1 MGLDLS
7 ALISVKQGFLELV
20 ITYIQILT
28 LFFTSFFVVA
38 ALTPWMRKIAIKTNF
53 VDHPT
58 AAHKSH
64 VEAMPYLGGVA
75 IIIGTLG
82 VTYGAILS
90 QENMRDNFWIATSL
104 FGPALILGIVGLI
117 DDRKALSPLPRFI
130 AQSAAGIFTA
140 TLIIATDTV
149 GNPAGN
155 SALDAAITIVWIVG
169 ISNSI
174 NFFDNLDGGAAGA
187 VAATSLGLFLI
198 TQSNGQYLISASA
211 ITIFAAMLGFLI
223 WNKSPAKIYMGDAGA
238 LFLGTVI
245 AVLTIRLNPEVESKT
260 LSFAVPLLLLAV
272 PILDTSVAVVSR
284 IRRKRSIF
292 QGGHDHLSHRLMR
305 QGFSKRQ
312 SAYALW
318 SLAGIFAGIAT
329 TIATSETDS
338 IFLVSLSAVFWITL
352 FVTFL
357 KSEDE

>member
-1 MGLDLS
+1 MITQTQYFILFAS
-7 ALISVKQGFLELV
+7 TFVLV
-20 ITYIQILT
+20 G
-28 LFFTSFFVVA
+28 
-38 ALTPWMRKIAIKTNF
+38 ALTPWMRKIALKTNF
-53 VDHPT
+53 VDQPN

-64 VEAMPYLGGVA
+64 SEAIPYLGGVA
-75 IIIGTLG
+75 IILGILG
-82 VTYGAILS
+82 VTYAAVLT
-90 QENMRDNFWIATSL
+90 QEKMRENLWVATSL
-104 FGPALILGIVGLI
+104 FGPALVLGIVGLI
-117 DDRKALSPLPRFI
+117 DDRKVLDPLPRFI

-149 GNPAGN
+149 GNPSGN
-155 SALDAAITIVWIVG
+155 SALDAAITILWIVG

-187 VAATSLGLFLI
+187 VAATAFGLFLI
-198 TQSNGQYLISASA
+198 TQSNGQFLLSASA

-245 AVLTIRLNPEVESKT
+245 AVLTIRLDPDVESKT
-260 LSFAVPLLLLAV
+260 LSFAIPLLLLAV

-284 IRRKRSIF
+284 IRRGRSIF

-305 QGFSKRQ
+305 KGFSKRQ

-318 SLAGIFAGIAT
+318 SLAAIFAGIAT
-329 TIATSETDS
+329 TIATRESDS
-338 IFLVSLSAVFWITL
+338 IFLVSLSAVFWIAL
-352 FVTFL
+352 FITFL
-357 KSEDE
+357 KSTDE

>member
-1 MGLDLS
+1 M
-7 ALISVKQGFLELV
+7 ISTTQYFL
-20 ITYIQILT
+20 
-28 LFFTSFFVVA
+28 LFTASFICVG
-38 ALTPWMRKIAIKTNF
+38 ALTPVMRKLALKTNF
-53 VDHPT
+53 VDQPN

-64 VEAMPYLGGVA
+64 NEAIPYLGGVA
-75 IIIGTLG
+75 IILGVLG
-82 VTYGAILS
+82 VTYSAILS
-90 QENMRDNFWIATSL
+90 QSNMRDDLWIATSL

-117 DDRKALSPLPRFI
+117 DDRKALPPLPRFI

-140 TLIIATDTV
+140 ILIIATETV
-149 GNPAGN
+149 GNPSGN
-155 SALDAAITIVWIVG
+155 SALDAAITILWIVG

-198 TQSNGQYLISASA
+198 TQDNGQYLISASA
-211 ITIFAAMLGFLI
+211 ITIFAAMLGFLL

-238 LFLGTVI
+238 LFLGTVV

-260 LSFAVPLLLLAV
+260 ISFAIPLLLLAV

-284 IRRKRSIF
+284 LRRKRSIF

-305 QGFSKRQ
+305 KGFTKRQ

-318 SLAGIFAGIAT
+318 SLAGIFAAIAT
-329 TIATSETDS
+329 TIATRETNS
-338 IFLVSLSAVFWITL
+338 TFLVGLSALFWLTL
-352 FVTFL
+352 FATFL
-357 KSEDE
+357 QSEDE

>member
-1 MGLDLS
+1 M
-7 ALISVKQGFLELV
+7 ISN
-20 ITYIQILT
+20 IQYFT
-28 LFFTSFFVVA
+28 LFASTFILVG

-53 VDHPT
+53 VDRPD

-64 VEAMPYLGGVA
+64 SESIPYLGGVA
-75 IIIGTLG
+75 IILGILG
-82 VTYGAILS
+82 VTYAAVLS
-90 QENMRDNFWIATSL
+90 QENMRDDLWIATSL

-117 DDRKALSPLPRFI
+117 DDRKALPPLPRFI

-149 GNPAGN
+149 GNPSGN
-155 SALDAAITIVWIVG
+155 SALDAAVTILWIVG

-198 TQSNGQYLISASA
+198 TQVNGQFLISATA
-211 ITIFAAMLGFLI
+211 ITIFAAMLGFLL

-245 AVLTIRLNPEVESKT
+245 AVLTIRLNPDVESKT
-260 LSFAVPLLLLAV
+260 LSFAIPLLLLAV
-272 PILDTSVAVVSR
+272 PILDTSVAVISR
-284 IRRKRSIF
+284 IRRRRSIF

-305 QGFSKRQ
+305 KGFSKRQ

-318 SLAGIFAGIAT
+318 SLAAIFAGIAT
-329 TIATSETDS
+329 TIATRETDS
-338 IFLVSLSAVFWITL
+338 IFLVSLSALFWVLL
-352 FVTFL
+352 FATFL
-357 KSEDE
+357 QSEDE

>member
-1 MGLDLS
+1 M
-7 ALISVKQGFLELV
+7 ISNTQYFILFSSTFILV
-20 ITYIQILT
+20 G
-28 LFFTSFFVVA
+28 
-38 ALTPWMRKIAIKTNF
+38 ALTPWMRKFALKTNF
-53 VDHPT
+53 VDRPN

-64 VEAMPYLGGVA
+64 SEAIPYLGGVA
-75 IIIGTLG
+75 IILGILG
-82 VTYGAILS
+82 VTYAGILS
-90 QENMRDNFWIATSL
+90 QENMRNDLWIATSL

-117 DDRKALSPLPRFI
+117 DDRKALPPLPRFI

-149 GNPAGN
+149 GNPSGN

-187 VAATSLGLFLI
+187 VAATAFGLFLI
-198 TQSNGQYLISASA
+198 TQSNGQFLISASA

-260 LSFAVPLLLLAV
+260 LSFAIPLLLLAV

-318 SLAGIFAGIAT
+318 SLAAIFAGIAT
-329 TIATSETDS
+329 TIATRETDS
-338 IFLVSLSAVFWITL
+338 IFLVSLSAVFWIAL
-352 FVTFL
+352 FITFL
-357 KSEDE
+357 TSADE

>member
-1 MGLDLS
+1 M
-7 ALISVKQGFLELV
+7 ISNTQYFILFASTFILV
-20 ITYIQILT
+20 G
-28 LFFTSFFVVA
+28 
-38 ALTPWMRKIAIKTNF
+38 ALTPWMRKIALKTNF
-53 VDHPT
+53 VDQPN

-64 VEAMPYLGGVA
+64 SEAIPYLGGVA
-75 IIIGTLG
+75 IILGILG
-82 VTYGAILS
+82 VTYAGILS
-90 QENMRDNFWIATSL
+90 QENMRDYLWVATSL

-117 DDRKALSPLPRFI
+117 DDRKALPPLPRFI

-149 GNPAGN
+149 GNPSGN

-187 VAATSLGLFLI
+187 VAATAFGLFLI
-198 TQSNGQYLISASA
+198 TKSNGQFLISASA

-260 LSFAVPLLLLAV
+260 LSFAIPLLLLAV

-305 QGFSKRQ
+305 KGFSKRQ

-318 SLAGIFAGIAT
+318 SLAAIFAGIAT
-329 TIATSETDS
+329 TIATRETDS
-338 IFLVSLSAVFWITL
+338 IFLVSLSAVFWISL

-357 KSEDE
+357 KSADE

>member
-1 MGLDLS
+1 M
-7 ALISVKQGFLELV
+7 ISNTQYFILFSSTFILV
-20 ITYIQILT
+20 G
-28 LFFTSFFVVA
+28 
-38 ALTPWMRKIAIKTNF
+38 ALTPWMRKFALKTNF
-53 VDHPT
+53 VDRPN

-64 VEAMPYLGGVA
+64 SEAIPYLGGVA
-75 IIIGTLG
+75 IILGILG
-82 VTYGAILS
+82 VTYAGILS
-90 QENMRDNFWIATSL
+90 QENMRNDLWIATSL

-117 DDRKALSPLPRFI
+117 DDRKALPPLPRFI

-149 GNPAGN
+149 GNPSGN

-187 VAATSLGLFLI
+187 VAATAFGLFLI
-198 TQSNGQYLISASA
+198 TQSNGQFLISASA

-260 LSFAVPLLLLAV
+260 LSFAIPLLLLAV

-318 SLAGIFAGIAT
+318 SLAAIFAGIAT
-329 TIATSETDS
+329 TIATRETDS
-338 IFLVSLSAVFWITL
+338 IFLVSLSAVFWIAL
-352 FVTFL
+352 FITFL
-357 KSEDE
+357 KSADE

>member
-1 MGLDLS
+1 M
-7 ALISVKQGFLELV
+7 ISNTQYFILFASTFVLV
-20 ITYIQILT
+20 G
-28 LFFTSFFVVA
+28 
-38 ALTPWMRKIAIKTNF
+38 ALTPWMRKIALRTNF
-53 VDHPT
+53 VDQPN

-64 VEAMPYLGGVA
+64 SEAIPYLGGVA
-75 IIIGTLG
+75 IILGILG
-82 VTYGAILS
+82 VTYAGILS
-90 QENMRDNFWIATSL
+90 QENMRNDLWIATSL

-117 DDRKALSPLPRFI
+117 DDRKALPPLPRFI

-149 GNPAGN
+149 GNPSGN

-187 VAATSLGLFLI
+187 VAATAFGLFLI

-260 LSFAVPLLLLAV
+260 LSFAIPLLLLAV

-305 QGFSKRQ
+305 KGFSKRQ

-318 SLAGIFAGIAT
+318 SLAAIFAGIAT
-329 TIATSETDS
+329 TIATRETDS
-338 IFLVSLSAVFWITL
+338 VFLVSLSAVFWIAL
-352 FVTFL
+352 FITFL
-357 KSEDE
+357 KSADE

>member
-1 MGLDLS
+1 M
-7 ALISVKQGFLELV
+7 ISNTQYFILFASTFVLV
-20 ITYIQILT
+20 G
-28 LFFTSFFVVA
+28 
-38 ALTPWMRKIAIKTNF
+38 ALTPWMRKIALKTNF
-53 VDHPT
+53 VDRPN

-64 VEAMPYLGGVA
+64 SEAIPYLGGVA
-75 IIIGTLG
+75 IILGILG
-82 VTYGAILS
+82 VTYAGILS
-90 QENMRDNFWIATSL
+90 QENMRDDLWIATSL

-117 DDRKALSPLPRFI
+117 DDRKALPPLPRFI

-149 GNPAGN
+149 GNPSGN

-169 ISNSI
+169 LSNSI

-187 VAATSLGLFLI
+187 VAATAFGLFLI
-198 TQSNGQYLISASA
+198 TQSNGQFLISASA

-260 LSFAVPLLLLAV
+260 LSFAIPLLLLAV

-292 QGGHDHLSHRLMR
+292 KGGHDHLSHRLMR
-305 QGFSKRQ
+305 KGFSKRQ

-318 SLAGIFAGIAT
+318 SLAAIFAGIAT
-329 TIATSETDS
+329 TIATRETDS
-338 IFLVSLSAVFWITL
+338 VFLVSLSAVFWIAL
-352 FVTFL
+352 FFTFL
-357 KSEDE
+357 ESADE

>member
-1 MGLDLS
+1 M
-7 ALISVKQGFLELV
+7 ISNTQYFILFASTFILV
-20 ITYIQILT
+20 G
-28 LFFTSFFVVA
+28 
-38 ALTPWMRKIAIKTNF
+38 ALTPWMRKIALKTNF
-53 VDHPT
+53 VDRPN

-64 VEAMPYLGGVA
+64 SEAIPYLGGVA
-75 IIIGTLG
+75 IILGILG
-82 VTYGAILS
+82 VTYAGILS
-90 QENMRDNFWIATSL
+90 QENMRDDLWIATSL

-117 DDRKALSPLPRFI
+117 DDRKALPPLPRFI

-149 GNPAGN
+149 GNPSGN

-169 ISNSI
+169 LSNSI
-174 NFFDNLDGGAAGA
+174 IFFDNLDGGAAGA
-187 VAATSLGLFLI
+187 VAATAFGLFLI
-198 TQSNGQYLISASA
+198 TQSNGQFLISSSA

-245 AVLTIRLNPEVESKT
+245 AVLTIRLNPDVESKT
-260 LSFAVPLLLLAV
+260 LSFSIPLLLLAV

-292 QGGHDHLSHRLMR
+292 QGGHDPLSHRLMR

-318 SLAGIFAGIAT
+318 SLAAIFAGIAT
-329 TIATSETDS
+329 TIATRETDS
-338 IFLVSLSAVFWITL
+338 IFLVSLSAVFWIAL
-352 FVTFL
+352 FFTFL
-357 KSEDE
+357 KSADE